1 VCVVGTALGINEIA
15 CERGSPTGV
24 TGSCGCDCDGTGYE
38 DVMCATASAC
48 VIGTTPDINE
58 IACENGAAS
67 GVTGGCGC
75 DCDSAHKG
83 ALCGEDKTCAVD
95 FTDCLN
101 GGNPKGIWGSCAC
114 DCAGTGFEGE
124 FCQVEEVATD
134 APTSAPNVDP
144 LQEVRISETLTST
157 NNYAPSLS
165 SAQICFQDG
174 VRLCAAAELAD
185 DTPGATTMCAPSA
198 CNVTTVTTG
207 TDGRRLTEQSVTT
220 TINVQFLFPANT
232 PASVI
237 EEIQATAVSTAIGDP
252 ANSAMIQAFF
262 SVAALETL
270 AAMLASGDP
279 ATVALASS
287 LDVTAFG
294 DPTLATDVT
303 SSNAAI
309 EDISIN
315 PPSSTGLGPGA
326 IAGIAV
332 GAVGGLLALIGGA
345 FLLTRNK
352 SSSGPAGPT
361 TLTPAADFDVENGVV
376 SSNSSAM
383 GRDLHDGGRGKSRQS
398 SMNIADDLKNLEDN
412 LTLGPLGAA
421 AGAATAGAAT
431 GAKTE
436 TVFAPPGKLG
446 VVVDSA
452 NDGPTVHSIRDSSP
466 LLGIVS
472 VGDKILSIDEI
483 DCRAMSAGAVTKLMA
498 RKASQQERKI
508 IFEKV

>member
-1 VCVVGTALGINEIA
+1 
-15 CERGSPTGV
+15 
-24 TGSCGCDCDGTGYE
+24 
-38 DVMCATASAC
+38 M
-48 VIGTTPDINE
+48 
-58 IACENGAAS
+58 
-67 GVTGGCGC
+67 
-75 DCDSAHKG
+75 
-83 ALCGEDKTCAVD
+83 
-95 FTDCLN
+95 
-101 GGNPKGIWGSCAC
+101 
-114 DCAGTGFEGE
+114 
-124 FCQVEEVATD
+124 
-134 APTSAPNVDP
+134 
-144 LQEVRISETLTST
+144 
-157 NNYAPSLS
+157 
-165 SAQICFQDG
+165 
-174 VRLCAAAELAD
+174 
-185 DTPGATTMCAPSA
+185 MCAPSA
-198 CNVTTVTTG
+198 CNVTAVASG
-207 TDGRRLTEQSVTT
+207 DGRRLTEQSVTT

-279 ATVALASS
+279 ATVALANS
-287 LDVTAFG
+287 LDVNAFG

-345 FLLTRNK
+345 
-352 SSSGPAGPT
+352 
-361 TLTPAADFDVENGVV
+361 
-376 SSNSSAM
+376 
-383 GRDLHDGGRGKSRQS
+383 GKSRQS

-421 AGAATAGAAT
+421 AGAATAGAAAAT